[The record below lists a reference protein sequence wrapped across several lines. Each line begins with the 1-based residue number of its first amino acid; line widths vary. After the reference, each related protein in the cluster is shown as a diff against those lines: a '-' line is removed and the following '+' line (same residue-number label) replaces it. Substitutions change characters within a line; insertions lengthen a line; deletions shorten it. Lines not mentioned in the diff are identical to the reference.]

1 MTETNATTQHQTET
15 PRPALTFDA
24 QEFVHFLAESDWTE
38 EQKLEFIQELWQ
50 IVVSFVD
57 LGFDL
62 HPVQQVI
69 ASPSMLEPDSDGVL
83 ESGHTQKNCETTHMG
98 FNRLVAAERP
108 DS

>member
-1 MTETNATTQHQTET
+1 MTKTPATAPENPTP
-15 PRPALTFDA
+15 PRPVLSFDPK
-24 QEFVHFLAESDWTE
+24 EFCQHLADCDWTE
-38 EQKLEFIQELWQ
+38 EQKVEFIEALWQ

-69 ASPSMLEPDSDGVL
+69 DAPSTLELDSGDVL
-83 ESGHTQKNCETTHMG
+83 GSSNSQHFETTSEG
-98 FNRLVAAERP
+98 FNHLVEAGRP